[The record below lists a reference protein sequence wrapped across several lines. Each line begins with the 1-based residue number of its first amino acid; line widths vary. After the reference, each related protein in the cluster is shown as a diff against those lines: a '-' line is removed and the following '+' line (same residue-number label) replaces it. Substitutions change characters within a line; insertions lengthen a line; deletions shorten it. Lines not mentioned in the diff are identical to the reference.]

1 MGIGNSNE
9 TLTTGISRRT
19 VTKGIAWAA
28 PAVAIAGAAPAYASS
43 PIPPNGLNGWVALSR
58 RCGFFNNPNY
68 LSVDGRGSYPSRG
81 LWTFV
86 PDPQADI
93 TNATITFYFNRSNLS
108 FNNGSGSESGW
119 SDLVRNQAADA
130 TAPAAGFFAYT
141 TTYTGGWTWRP
152 TMQGPDGMDPG
163 GWEANND
170 PFFTASGAGCG
181 GAISAYARRSIT
193 VNGETVTFLR
203 GPIRV

>member
-43 PIPPNGLNGWVALSR
+43 PIPPNGLNGWVQLSR
-58 RCGFFNNPNY
+58 RCDIFGNY
-68 LSVDGRGSYPSRG
+68 VRVDGRGSYPSRG

-86 PDPQADI
+86 PDPEADI
-93 TNATITFYFNRSNLS
+93 EIATITFYFNRDNLS
-108 FNNGSGSESGW
+108 FTNGSGWGSGW
-119 SDLVRNQAADA
+119 SNLVRNPAEDA
-130 TAPAAGFFAYT
+130 TAPATGFFAYT
-141 TTYTGGWTWRP
+141 TTYTGGWTWNPR
-152 TMQGPDGMDPG
+152 MQGPGGMDPG
-163 GWEANND
+163 GWEASND
-170 PFFTASGAGCG
+170 PLFTASRAGCG

-203 GPIRV
+203 GPIVLG